1 MSHQE
6 QIQEA
11 FAKGAPLSIQ
21 GGGSKSFLGSPS
33 SREQVLRTTN
43 MNGILDYQP
52 EELFIRARAGTP
64 LQDIEELLYQEQQIL
79 PFEPPHFSPAATLGG
94 TIASG
99 LSGPSRPWRGAAR
112 DFVLG
117 CMLINGKGERLHFG
131 GEVIKNVAG
140 YDVSRLQCGAF
151 GTLGLLE
158 ELSIKTL
165 PAPEHELTLE
175 LEMNEAGALQNL
187 MVWNRQPLP
196 LSGAAWHR
204 GILRIRLSGTAA
216 AVAEGHRHIG
226 GEPSGNNGFWEQL
239 KEQRLDFFDAH
250 KPLWRISLPRGSG
263 VLELPGDTLLDWGG
277 AQRWLLSDST
287 FDTLSEI
294 ARNAGGH
301 VRPYH
306 PHQPIPLNHGL
317 MLLHQRLKEAFDPA
331 GILNPGQLFPQS
343 R

>member
-6 QIQEA
+6 QIREA
-11 FAKGAPLSIQ
+11 FASRTPLTIR
-21 GGGSKSFLGSPS
+21 GGGSKGFLDASPS
-33 SREQVLRTTN
+33 QQQVLHTRD

-64 LQDIEELLYQEQQIL
+64 LQDIENLLRQEQQIL

-94 TIASG
+94 AIASG

-117 CMLINGKGERLHFG
+117 CILINGRGERLRFG

-140 YDVSRLQCGAF
+140 YDVSRLQCGAH

-175 LEMNEAGALQNL
+175 LEMDEASALQNL
-187 MVWNRQPLP
+187 MIWNRQPLP

-204 GILRIRLSGTAA
+204 GMLRIRLSGSTAA
-216 AVAEGHRHIG
+216 VNEGRRRIG
-226 GEPSGNNGFWEQL
+226 GEASRNSGFWERL
-239 KEQRLDFFDAH
+239 KEQRLEFFDTD
-250 KPLWRISLPRGSG
+250 KPLWRISLPRGCG
-263 VLELPGDTLLDWGG
+263 ILELPGELLLDWGG
-277 AQRWLLSDST
+277 AQRWLLSNHT
-287 FDTLSEI
+287 AETLSEI
-294 ARNAGGH
+294 ARSAGGH
-301 VRPYH
+301 LRPYH
-306 PHQPIPLNHGL
+306 QRQPVPLSPGL
-317 MLLHQRLKEAFDPA
+317 MLLHQRLKAAFDPA
-331 GILNPGQLFPQS
+331 GILNPDQFFPQA